1 MHQIQ
6 DQTLEELL
14 ADPVIHL
21 VMQSDGFT
29 RAQVRRIAHDA
40 RDRLSSP
47 TFEGD
52 SRRPDLARMPWL
64 QASEIEA
71 ECCC

>member
-1 MHQIQ
+1 MNQIQ

-14 ADPVIHL
+14 ADPVIRL

-29 RAQVRRIAHDA
+29 GAQVRRIAHDA
-40 RDRLSSP
+40 RDRLAAP

-52 SRRPDLARMPWL
+52 SRRPDLHRMPRL
-64 QASEIEA
+64 RGAGFEA
-71 ECCC
+71 DCCC